1 MCFSLASNAQVKTD
15 IKADE
20 QKEVKKKVERGNSF
34 KEVILDKEGTSI
46 EKVNKIDSIL
56 PDSSLVNV
64 NDSLPGLQG
73 DTLITNTNVVK
84 LKVSNDSLPSPVDYG
99 SRDTMWFDKTESQI
113 HLYGDAYIKFEKYE
127 IKAGYI
133 IFNFDENT
141 AFAEGRIDNDGET
154 VEEPTFTDG
163 TQNVSYNKLKYNF
176 KTKKG
181 IVYDAV
187 TTEGELFVHG
197 ARTKFVSGE
206 SDTITNYDQI
216 YNENALI
223 TTCNHPHP
231 HFGIRARRLKVIPDK
246 IAVVGPSNLEIAG
259 VKTPLFL
266 PFGFFP
272 ISKGQAT
279 SGLIFPNDY
288 EYDPQLGFG
297 LREFGY
303 YMPIND
309 HMDLRLTADLYTR
322 GTYGLRLNSN
332 YKKRYSFNGSVRLG
346 FSDNRQENNE
356 TGGVNSKKA
365 FSINISHN
373 QDAKAHPYRKIGGT
387 VNISTN
393 DYRSDNFNDYRSV
406 TQSIY
411 RSNFNYSHSLPSTP
425 FSMRLGLSHD
435 QNTKTGVVNMTLP
448 DFKLNM
454 NTIFP
459 FKRKNQ
465 GGNEE
470 KWYEKINMKY
480 DGAAKA
486 FVRTQDS
493 VLFTSDVLDDMQY
506 GVSHK
511 ASTSASFRAAKYFNI
526 VPSINFE
533 EIWFFKTLDKSID
546 PDFIELDS
554 TIQEIIIDDM
564 TGELDTMY
572 NVDTTYTIQDKFING
587 FRPYRKADFS
597 LTASTQLFNT
607 HNFSKGFIRGFRHVM
622 KPSIS
627 FSYNPGTRENY
638 EEVVFSDFS
647 NDPDSL
653 IYNPFSGGVFGTP
666 SIRDDAMSINY
677 SVINILEGKY
687 FSKKDSTAKKFKFF
701 DNITFSGNYNFV
713 ADSLKWSPIS
723 VRGNTNL
730 FRGLTNFQFNA
741 VFATNKRNEK
751 NQYIDQSIWSVKK
764 RPFEFTNLMG
774 SFTTR
779 FKFSQLRDLFKGKEV
794 KEEDIEIDG
803 SSIRIGERFDENP
816 NQGRFDPNAADDL
829 DEDGIDD
836 VDEEALGI
844 DQEEDESEL
853 GGEKTHI
860 LDLLDNFSFN
870 HTLNFVVQQDYQGR
884 DTFYIN
890 TNSLSLS
897 GNFKLTD
904 NWNVRVDR
912 ISYDFKNNSLV
923 YPSFSLQRDL
933 HCWSMN
939 FNWAPQRGTYSFFIG
954 VKASTF
960 DFMKYNYGQNVT
972 GGFR

>member
-1 MCFSLASNAQVKTD
+1 MCCGASSIAQVKTD
-15 IKADE
+15 
-20 QKEVKKKVERGNSF
+20 VKKEAEKGVKRSIGLKQTKSSSST
-34 KEVILDKEGTSI
+34 KDTLDLTIGS
-46 EKVNKIDSIL
+46 
-56 PDSSLVNV
+56 
-64 NDSLPGLQG
+64 G
-73 DTLITNTNVVK
+73 DTLDINASDTIAPSPQLVK
-84 LKVSNDSLPSPVDYG
+84 LAVSNDSLPSPIDYG
-99 SRDTMWFDKTESQI
+99 SRDTTWLDKTESKI
-113 HLYGDAYIKFEKYE
+113 HLYGDAYVKFEQYE

-133 IFNFDENT
+133 IFDFEDDT
-141 AFAEGRIDNDGET
+141 AYAEGIIDNDGET
-154 VEEPTFTDG
+154 TQEPTFSDG
-163 TQNVSYNKLKYNF
+163 TQNVSYKRLRYNF

-187 TTEGELFVHG
+187 STEGELFVHG
-197 ARTKFVSGE
+197 ATTKFVSGE
-206 SDTITNYDQI
+206 SDSLTTNDQI

-231 HFGIRARRLKVIPDK
+231 HFGIRAHRLKVIPDK

-272 ISKGQAT
+272 ISDGVST

-309 HMDLRLTADLYTR
+309 FMDLRLTADLYTR

-332 YKKRYSFNGSVRLG
+332 YKKRYAFNGSVRLG

-356 TGGVNSKKA
+356 TGEIDSKKA
-365 FSINISHN
+365 FSINLSHN

-393 DYRSDNFNDYRSV
+393 DYRSDNFNDYTSV

-411 RSNFNYSHSLPSTP
+411 RSNFNYSHSMPQTP

-470 KWYEKINMKY
+470 KWFEKINMKY
-480 DGAAKA
+480 DASAKA

-493 VLFTSDVLDDMQY
+493 VLFTSDVLDDIQY

-511 ASTSASFRAAKYFNI
+511 ASSSASFRAAKYFNV
-526 VPSINFE
+526 VPTVNYE
-533 EIWFFKTLDKSID
+533 EIWFFKTLDKSLD
-546 PDFIELDS
+546 PQSFDIDS
-554 TIQEIIIDDM
+554 TIQEILINES
-564 TGELDTMY
+564 TGLMDTIY
-572 NVDTTYTIQDKFING
+572 STDTTYIVQDNFVNG
-587 FRPYRKADFS
+587 FEPFRKTDVS
-597 LTASTQLFNT
+597 LAVSTQLFNT
-607 HNFSKGFIRGFRHVM
+607 RNFSRGFIRGFRHVV
-622 KPSIS
+622 KPSVS
-627 FSYNPGTRENY
+627 FSYNPGTRERY
-638 EEVVFSDFS
+638 EEVVFTDFS
-647 NDPDSL
+647 SDPESL
-653 IYNPFSGGVFGTP
+653 TYNPFSGGVFGTP

-677 SVINILEGKY
+677 NVINIFEAKY
-687 FSKKDSTAKKFKFF
+687 FSKKDSTIKKLKLF
-701 DNITFSGNYNFV
+701 DNITFSGRYNFV
-713 ADSLKWSPIS
+713 ADSLKWSPIA
-723 VRGNTNL
+723 VRGNTKL
-730 FRGLTNFQFNA
+730 FKGLTTFQFNA
-741 VFATNKRNEK
+741 VFGTNKRNES
-751 NQYIDQSIWSVKK
+751 NQFIDQSIWSDRK
-764 RPFEFTNLMG
+764 RPFEFNSLMG
-774 SFTTR
+774 AFTTR
-779 FKFSQLRDLFKGKEV
+779 FKFSQLRDLFRGREV

-803 SSIRIGERFDENP
+803 SSTRFGARFDENP
-816 NQGRFDPNAADDL
+816 NQGRFDPNTADDL
-829 DEDGIDD
+829 NDNGIAD
-836 VDEEALGI
+836 VDEI
-844 DQEEDESEL
+844 DLEKENAEDEPI
-853 GGEKTHI
+853 GEQTHI
-860 LDLLDNFSFN
+860 LDLLDNFSLN
-870 HTLNFVVQQDYQGR
+870 HTLNFVVQQDYEGR

-897 GNFKLTD
+897 GNFALTD

-933 HCWSMN
+933 HCWSMS